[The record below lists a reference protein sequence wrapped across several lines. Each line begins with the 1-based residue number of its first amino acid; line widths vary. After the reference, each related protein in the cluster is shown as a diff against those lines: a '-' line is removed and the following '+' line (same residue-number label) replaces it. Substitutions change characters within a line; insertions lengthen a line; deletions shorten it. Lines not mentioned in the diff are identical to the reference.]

1 MALTLLATNNAE
13 STLASAISATD
24 TSLIVSA
31 GTGAEFPDAV
41 AGESYFK
48 LTITDAA
55 TGSQVEIVN
64 VTAKAG
70 DIFTIERAQEGTL
83 ARAWAAN
90 DMVANMMTADTLN
103 IIAQYAQQAAASA
116 GQAIE
121 AADDASEYAK
131 NKYTFY
137 KTASDPD
144 GTIAG
149 LAATTD
155 GQSFWVAQGPDA
167 LSAAWQYQNKAGVAV
182 LQAKQP
188 GTAAVTGTIREFP
201 TLAAA
206 QADADAG
213 NIIAN
218 STCWV
223 TNPSDS
229 TLSDEYIFSG
239 SGVLSPT
246 GRSTPSAEVVKSL
259 QAIIKS
265 NDHATSLVEFCD
277 EDGFIAAKVE
287 EDDSGVGFKTS
298 KVSLMPELLENAIFS
313 FFKVTEDG
321 FSVQDE
327 DGRILASFNNGV
339 AKGLGITVK
348 YDWIQQIVSM
358 LGNNIG
364 IESSAIRFYVD
375 GNSSD
380 IITMQDPDGIVFLRL
395 TKDFKLQTKIRVDG
409 EVSGTDS
416 VARIANNALSLVA
429 GAMRQRY
436 YLTQMPTADINIYI
450 VYGQSFSVGTNS
462 QVPLSVLNMF
472 GNLMLGNSP
481 RGSNYVSGTTSDQFG
496 PVGNSNLNNLIE
508 VRQLDDGTLSPSS
521 GSFGE
526 TPLSGW
532 LNFGKLLHNQRLM
545 VDNDST
551 RIFAGAC
558 CGVGGK
564 TIAQLSKGAT
574 PNFYNH
580 VITALQAI
588 KSAADAAGKTSRF
601 CGFMWMQ
608 GENDGSTAYD
618 AYMTALNTLYNN
630 ICTDGMA
637 IFGQTLPPHWYNY
650 QLGGTY
656 TSDSNSMAVSRALLD
671 FCDNNPGLATFV
683 NPVGHLPKPVNPD
696 GNDNHMFANSYRW
709 FGCDAG
715 KVMDLVQR
723 GCGRPVF
730 RMREAI
736 FREDTVNIAFSVPV
750 PPVKFTPGYVG
761 NVATSFA
768 DKGFTIKD
776 AQGVLHG
783 SDLTVTLASDVVV
796 KIVASRK
803 LVAPVSIWLGDKT
816 YHSGVH
822 NIADSDDSLS
832 TYKWELVTGS
842 PAAESISELN
852 GKPYALQNWC
862 GADIITAT
870 EEA

>member
-1 MALTLLATNNAE
+1 MAEVPLPTPTDNPVPSTDIRDAVYAGAMLDKVVTSTELTYTDRLGGEHYTVDGIKAE
-13 STLASAISATD
+13 GDKVVEETRQNLIPLSRQYMTLAD
-24 TSLIVSA
+24 
-31 GTGAEFPDAV
+31 
-41 AGESYFK
+41 
-48 LTITDAA
+48 
-55 TGSQVEIVN
+55 
-64 VTAKAG
+64 
-70 DIFTIERAQEGTL
+70 
-83 ARAWAAN
+83 
-90 DMVANMMTADTLN
+90 
-103 IIAQYAQQAAASA
+103 
-116 GQAIE
+116 
-121 AADDASEYAK
+121 
-131 NKYTFY
+131 
-137 KTASDPD
+137 
-144 GTIAG
+144 
-149 LAATTD
+149 
-155 GQSFWVAQGPDA
+155 
-167 LSAAWQYQNKAGVAV
+167 
-182 LQAKQP
+182 
-188 GTAAVTGTIREFP
+188 
-201 TLAAA
+201 A
-206 QADADAG
+206 QAD
-213 NIIAN
+213 IAN
-218 STCWV
+218 IPVGST
-223 TNPSDS
+223 TYYRSPDDS
-229 TLSDEYIFSG
+229 ALAIEVINNGGTLE
-239 SGVLSPT
+239 PT
-246 GRSTPSAEVVKSL
+246 GRKMPSQAAVDEAKGKADSVAESIY
-259 QAIIKS
+259 QNGDS
-265 NDHATSLVEFCD
+265 ETLVDFCD
-277 EDGFIAAKVE
+277 QDGYSAAKVSMDE
-287 EDDSGVGFKTS
+287 NGVGFKTS

-358 LGNNIG
+358 FGYNIG

-409 EVSGTDS
+409 EISGTDG
-416 VARIANNALSLVA
+416 VARIANNSLSLVA

-545 VDNDST
+545 VDNDSS

-588 KSAADAAGKTSRF
+588 KAAADAEGKTSRF

-803 LVAPVSIWLGDKT
+803 LVAPVNIWLGDKT

>member
-1 MALTLLATNNAE
+1 
-13 STLASAISATD
+13 
-24 TSLIVSA
+24 
-31 GTGAEFPDAV
+31 
-41 AGESYFK
+41 
-48 LTITDAA
+48 
-55 TGSQVEIVN
+55 
-64 VTAKAG
+64 
-70 DIFTIERAQEGTL
+70 
-83 ARAWAAN
+83 
-90 DMVANMMTADTLN
+90 
-103 IIAQYAQQAAASA
+103 
-116 GQAIE
+116 
-121 AADDASEYAK
+121 
-131 NKYTFY
+131 
-137 KTASDPD
+137 
-144 GTIAG
+144 
-149 LAATTD
+149 
-155 GQSFWVAQGPDA
+155 
-167 LSAAWQYQNKAGVAV
+167 
-182 LQAKQP
+182 
-188 GTAAVTGTIREFP
+188 
-201 TLAAA
+201 
-206 QADADAG
+206 
-213 NIIAN
+213 
-218 STCWV
+218 
-223 TNPSDS
+223 
-229 TLSDEYIFSG
+229 
-239 SGVLSPT
+239 
-246 GRSTPSAEVVKSL
+246 
-259 QAIIKS
+259 
-265 NDHATSLVEFCD
+265 
-277 EDGFIAAKVE
+277 
-287 EDDSGVGFKTS
+287 
-298 KVSLMPELLENAIFS
+298 
-313 FFKVTEDG
+313 
-321 FSVQDE
+321 
-327 DGRILASFNNGV
+327 
-339 AKGLGITVK
+339 
-348 YDWIQQIVSM
+348 
-358 LGNNIG
+358 G

-416 VARIANNALSLVA
+416 VARIANNSLSLVA

-532 LNFGKLLHNQRLM
+532 LNFGKFLHNQRLM
-545 VDNDST
+545 VDNDSS

-564 TIAQLSKGAT
+564 TITQLSKGAT

-832 TYKWELVTGS
+832 TYKWDLVTGS

>member
-1 MALTLLATNNAE
+1 
-13 STLASAISATD
+13 
-24 TSLIVSA
+24 
-31 GTGAEFPDAV
+31 
-41 AGESYFK
+41 
-48 LTITDAA
+48 
-55 TGSQVEIVN
+55 
-64 VTAKAG
+64 
-70 DIFTIERAQEGTL
+70 
-83 ARAWAAN
+83 
-90 DMVANMMTADTLN
+90 
-103 IIAQYAQQAAASA
+103 
-116 GQAIE
+116 
-121 AADDASEYAK
+121 
-131 NKYTFY
+131 
-137 KTASDPD
+137 
-144 GTIAG
+144 
-149 LAATTD
+149 
-155 GQSFWVAQGPDA
+155 
-167 LSAAWQYQNKAGVAV
+167 
-182 LQAKQP
+182 
-188 GTAAVTGTIREFP
+188 
-201 TLAAA
+201 
-206 QADADAG
+206 
-213 NIIAN
+213 
-218 STCWV
+218 
-223 TNPSDS
+223 
-229 TLSDEYIFSG
+229 
-239 SGVLSPT
+239 
-246 GRSTPSAEVVKSL
+246 
-259 QAIIKS
+259 
-265 NDHATSLVEFCD
+265 
-277 EDGFIAAKVE
+277 
-287 EDDSGVGFKTS
+287 
-298 KVSLMPELLENAIFS
+298 
-313 FFKVTEDG
+313 
-321 FSVQDE
+321 
-327 DGRILASFNNGV
+327 V
-339 AKGLGITVK
+339 AKGLGVTVK

-416 VARIANNALSLVA
+416 VARIANNSLSLVA

-588 KSAADAAGKTSRF
+588 KAAADAAGKTSRF

-730 RMREAI
+730 ACARLFLAKIR
-736 FREDTVNIAFSVPV
+736 
-750 PPVKFTPGYVG
+750 
-761 NVATSFA
+761 
-768 DKGFTIKD
+768 
-776 AQGVLHG
+776 
-783 SDLTVTLASDVVV
+783 LT
-796 KIVASRK
+796 
-803 LVAPVSIWLGDKT
+803 
-816 YHSGVH
+816 
-822 NIADSDDSLS
+822 
-832 TYKWELVTGS
+832 
-842 PAAESISELN
+842 
-852 GKPYALQNWC
+852 
-862 GADIITAT
+862 
-870 EEA
+870 

>member
-1 MALTLLATNNAE
+1 MADNLFVKGEVASADKFNAFATELEGYRDAAASSAQE
-13 STLASAISATD
+13 SLVYAGQSQAAAISAAEFGDNKLTFAD
-24 TSLIVSA
+24 TTAGLAGTTNGQYFRVPQGVGNVLAFRYYKNNSGVAQEVAEYPGQGAITNSIREYATLSVAQSDVSA
-31 GTGAEFPDAV
+31 GNILNNAYCLVRNTDNSTISDEYQNLSGV
-41 AGESYFK
+41 
-48 LTITDAA
+48 LTA
-55 TGSQVEIVN
+55 TGKQIPSKGYV
-64 VTAKAG
+64 
-70 DIFTIERAQEGTL
+70 
-83 ARAWAAN
+83 
-90 DMVANMMTADTLN
+90 
-103 IIAQYAQQAAASA
+103 
-116 GQAIE
+116 
-121 AADDASEYAK
+121 
-131 NKYTFY
+131 
-137 KTASDPD
+137 D
-144 GTIAG
+144 GTI
-149 LAATTD
+149 T
-155 GQSFWVAQGPDA
+155 QGPDT
-167 LSAAWQYQNKAGVAV
+167 S
-182 LQAKQP
+182 
-188 GTAAVTGTIREFP
+188 
-201 TLAAA
+201 
-206 QADADAG
+206 
-213 NIIAN
+213 
-218 STCWV
+218 
-223 TNPSDS
+223 
-229 TLSDEYIFSG
+229 
-239 SGVLSPT
+239 
-246 GRSTPSAEVVKSL
+246 
-259 QAIIKS
+259 
-265 NDHATSLVEFCD
+265 SLVSFAD
-277 EDGFIAAKVE
+277 GDGFIGAKVLAN
-287 EDDSGVGFKTS
+287 DKGVGFS
-298 KVSLMPELLENAIFS
+298 SSAVNILPELLSNLLFS
-313 FFKVTEDG
+313 FFKVTNDG
-321 FSVQDE
+321 FSIQDE

-339 AKGLGITVK
+339 AKGLGVTVK
-348 YDWIQQIVSM
+348 YDWLQQIVSM

-416 VARIANNALSLVA
+416 VARIANNSLSLIA

-545 VDNDST
+545 VDNDSS

-588 KSAADAAGKTSRF
+588 KTAADAAGKTSRF

-736 FREDTVNIAFSVPV
+736 FSEDTVNIAFSVPV

-803 LVAPVSIWLGDKT
+803 LVAPVNIWLGDKT

>member
-1 MALTLLATNNAE
+1 MSEYDTGNPVPSASMPDAWDNMQSIDKFVNSSDETITTRTGEQLDTLHGVNVKAANQRDDLQ
-13 STLASAISATD
+13 
-24 TSLIVSA
+24 
-31 GTGAEFPDAV
+31 AEFEV
-41 AGESYFK
+41 
-48 LTITDAA
+48 
-55 TGSQVEIVN
+55 SQEER
-64 VTAKAG
+64 
-70 DIFTIERAQEGTL
+70 DIAFEETRQNLIPLSR
-83 ARAWAAN
+83 
-90 DMVANMMTADTLN
+90 
-103 IIAQYAQQAAASA
+103 QYM
-116 GQAIE
+116 
-121 AADDASEYAK
+121 
-131 NKYTFY
+131 
-137 KTASDPD
+137 
-144 GTIAG
+144 
-149 LAATTD
+149 
-155 GQSFWVAQGPDA
+155 
-167 LSAAWQYQNKAGVAV
+167 
-182 LQAKQP
+182 
-188 GTAAVTGTIREFP
+188 

-206 QADADAG
+206 QAD
-213 NIIAN
+213 IAN
-218 STCWV
+218 IPAGSATYYRS
-223 TNPSDS
+223 PDDS
-229 TLSDEYIFSG
+229 ALAIEVINNGGTLE
-239 SGVLSPT
+239 PT
-246 GRSTPSAEVVKSL
+246 GRKMPSQAAVDEAKVKADSVAESIYQNGDSETL
-259 QAIIKS
+259 I
-265 NDHATSLVEFCD
+265 DFCD

-348 YDWIQQIVSM
+348 YDWIRQIVSM

-416 VARIANNALSLVA
+416 VARIANNSLSLIA
-429 GAMRQRY
+429 GAIRQRY

-532 LNFGKLLHNQRLM
+532 LNFGKFLHNQRLM
-545 VDNDST
+545 VDNDSS

-588 KSAADAAGKTSRF
+588 KAAADAAGKTSRF

-650 QLGGTY
+650 QPGGTY

-803 LVAPVSIWLGDKT
+803 LVAPVNIWLGDKT

-842 PAAESISELN
+842 PAAESISELMVNRTHCKTGAALTLLQLLKRPKN
-852 GKPYALQNWC
+852 GCSNYWKKCKCSVFFN
-862 GADIITAT
+862 GH
-870 EEA
+870 

>member
-1 MALTLLATNNAE
+1 
-13 STLASAISATD
+13 
-24 TSLIVSA
+24 
-31 GTGAEFPDAV
+31 
-41 AGESYFK
+41 
-48 LTITDAA
+48 
-55 TGSQVEIVN
+55 
-64 VTAKAG
+64 
-70 DIFTIERAQEGTL
+70 
-83 ARAWAAN
+83 
-90 DMVANMMTADTLN
+90 
-103 IIAQYAQQAAASA
+103 
-116 GQAIE
+116 
-121 AADDASEYAK
+121 
-131 NKYTFY
+131 
-137 KTASDPD
+137 
-144 GTIAG
+144 
-149 LAATTD
+149 
-155 GQSFWVAQGPDA
+155 
-167 LSAAWQYQNKAGVAV
+167 
-182 LQAKQP
+182 
-188 GTAAVTGTIREFP
+188 
-201 TLAAA
+201 
-206 QADADAG
+206 
-213 NIIAN
+213 
-218 STCWV
+218 
-223 TNPSDS
+223 
-229 TLSDEYIFSG
+229 
-239 SGVLSPT
+239 
-246 GRSTPSAEVVKSL
+246 
-259 QAIIKS
+259 
-265 NDHATSLVEFCD
+265 
-277 EDGFIAAKVE
+277 
-287 EDDSGVGFKTS
+287 
-298 KVSLMPELLENAIFS
+298 
-313 FFKVTEDG
+313 
-321 FSVQDE
+321 
-327 DGRILASFNNGV
+327 
-339 AKGLGITVK
+339 
-348 YDWIQQIVSM
+348 
-358 LGNNIG
+358 
-364 IESSAIRFYVD
+364 
-375 GNSSD
+375 
-380 IITMQDPDGIVFLRL
+380 
-395 TKDFKLQTKIRVDG
+395 
-409 EVSGTDS
+409 
-416 VARIANNALSLVA
+416 
-429 GAMRQRY
+429 
-436 YLTQMPTADINIYI
+436 
-450 VYGQSFSVGTNS
+450 
-462 QVPLSVLNMF
+462 
-472 GNLMLGNSP
+472 
-481 RGSNYVSGTTSDQFG
+481 
-496 PVGNSNLNNLIE
+496 
-508 VRQLDDGTLSPSS
+508 
-521 GSFGE
+521 
-526 TPLSGW
+526 
-532 LNFGKLLHNQRLM
+532 M

-588 KSAADAAGKTSRF
+588 KAAADAAGKTSRF

-736 FREDTVNIAFSVPV
+736 FSEDTVNIAFSVPV

-822 NIADSDDSLS
+822 NIADSDNSLS

>member
-1 MALTLLATNNAE
+1 MANTDTANAKQYATQAQVAAAQAKIYADQSQEASGFADAAQESAEQSSASATSAADSALAASAAASSSAASATDSAASAE
-13 STLASAISATD
+13 SASASAISAAEFGDNKLTFTD
-24 TSLIVSA
+24 TTAGLAGTTNGQYFRVPQGVGNVLAFRYYKNNSGVAQEVAEYPGQGAITNSIREYATLSVAQSDVSA
-31 GTGAEFPDAV
+31 GNILNNAYCLVRNTNNSTVSDEYQNLSGV
-41 AGESYFK
+41 
-48 LTITDAA
+48 LTA
-55 TGSQVEIVN
+55 TGKQIPSKGYV
-64 VTAKAG
+64 
-70 DIFTIERAQEGTL
+70 
-83 ARAWAAN
+83 
-90 DMVANMMTADTLN
+90 
-103 IIAQYAQQAAASA
+103 
-116 GQAIE
+116 
-121 AADDASEYAK
+121 
-131 NKYTFY
+131 
-137 KTASDPD
+137 D
-144 GTIAG
+144 GTI
-149 LAATTD
+149 T
-155 GQSFWVAQGPDA
+155 QGPDT
-167 LSAAWQYQNKAGVAV
+167 S
-182 LQAKQP
+182 
-188 GTAAVTGTIREFP
+188 
-201 TLAAA
+201 
-206 QADADAG
+206 
-213 NIIAN
+213 
-218 STCWV
+218 
-223 TNPSDS
+223 
-229 TLSDEYIFSG
+229 
-239 SGVLSPT
+239 
-246 GRSTPSAEVVKSL
+246 
-259 QAIIKS
+259 
-265 NDHATSLVEFCD
+265 SLVSFAD
-277 EDGFIAAKVE
+277 GDGFIGAKVLAN
-287 EDDSGVGFKTS
+287 DKGVGFS
-298 KVSLMPELLENAIFS
+298 SSAVNILPELLSNLLFS
-313 FFKVTEDG
+313 FFKVANDG
-321 FSVQDE
+321 FSIQDE

-339 AKGLGITVK
+339 AKGLGVTVK
-348 YDWIQQIVSM
+348 YDWLQQIVSM

-416 VARIANNALSLVA
+416 VARIANNSLSLVA

-736 FREDTVNIAFSVPV
+736 FSEDTVNIAFSVPV

>member
-1 MALTLLATNNAE
+1 MANTDTANAKQYATLAQVAAAQAKIYADQSQEASGFADAAQESAEQSSASATSAADSALAASAAASSSAASATDSAASAE
-13 STLASAISATD
+13 SASASAISAAEFGDNKLTFTD
-24 TSLIVSA
+24 TTAGLAGTTNGQYFRVPQGVGNVLAFRYYKNNSGVAQEVAEYPGQGAITNSIREYATLSVAQSDVSA
-31 GTGAEFPDAV
+31 GNILNNAYCLVRNTNNSTVSDEYQNLSGV
-41 AGESYFK
+41 
-48 LTITDAA
+48 LTA
-55 TGSQVEIVN
+55 TGKQIPSKGYV
-64 VTAKAG
+64 
-70 DIFTIERAQEGTL
+70 
-83 ARAWAAN
+83 
-90 DMVANMMTADTLN
+90 
-103 IIAQYAQQAAASA
+103 
-116 GQAIE
+116 
-121 AADDASEYAK
+121 
-131 NKYTFY
+131 
-137 KTASDPD
+137 D
-144 GTIAG
+144 GTI
-149 LAATTD
+149 T
-155 GQSFWVAQGPDA
+155 QGPDT
-167 LSAAWQYQNKAGVAV
+167 S
-182 LQAKQP
+182 
-188 GTAAVTGTIREFP
+188 
-201 TLAAA
+201 
-206 QADADAG
+206 
-213 NIIAN
+213 
-218 STCWV
+218 
-223 TNPSDS
+223 
-229 TLSDEYIFSG
+229 
-239 SGVLSPT
+239 
-246 GRSTPSAEVVKSL
+246 
-259 QAIIKS
+259 
-265 NDHATSLVEFCD
+265 SLVSFAD
-277 EDGFIAAKVE
+277 GDGFIGAKVLAN
-287 EDDSGVGFKTS
+287 DKGVGFS
-298 KVSLMPELLENAIFS
+298 SSAVNILPELLSNLLFS
-313 FFKVTEDG
+313 FFKVTNDG
-321 FSVQDE
+321 FSIQDE
-327 DGRILASFNNGV
+327 DGRLLASFNNGV
-339 AKGLGITVK
+339 AKGLGVTVK
-348 YDWIQQIVSM
+348 YDWLQQIVSM

-416 VARIANNALSLVA
+416 VARIANNSLSLVA

-588 KSAADAAGKTSRF
+588 KAAADAAGKTSRF

-618 AYMTALNTLYNN
+618 AYMTALNTLYSN

-736 FREDTVNIAFSVPV
+736 FSEDTVNIAFSVPV

-803 LVAPVSIWLGDKT
+803 LVAPVNIWLGDKT

>member
-1 MALTLLATNNAE
+1 MADNLFVKGE
-13 STLASAISATD
+13 VASADKFNAFATE
-24 TSLIVSA
+24 L
-31 GTGAEFPDAV
+31 
-41 AGESYFK
+41 
-48 LTITDAA
+48 
-55 TGSQVEIVN
+55 
-64 VTAKAG
+64 
-70 DIFTIERAQEGTL
+70 EGYK
-83 ARAWAAN
+83 
-90 DMVANMMTADTLN
+90 DD
-103 IIAQYAQQAAASA
+103 AAASA
-116 GQAIE
+116 AQSENYALN
-121 AADDASEYAK
+121 AAEFGD
-131 NKYTFY
+131 NKYTFADTTTGISGTTNGQYFRVPQGVGNVLAFRYY
-137 KTASDPD
+137 KNNAGVAQEVAEYPGQGSITNSIREYATLSVAQSDVSAGNILNNAYCLVRNTDNSTISDEYQNLSGVLTATGKQIPSKGYVD
-144 GTIAG
+144 GTI
-149 LAATTD
+149 T
-155 GQSFWVAQGPDA
+155 QGPDT
-167 LSAAWQYQNKAGVAV
+167 S
-182 LQAKQP
+182 
-188 GTAAVTGTIREFP
+188 
-201 TLAAA
+201 
-206 QADADAG
+206 
-213 NIIAN
+213 
-218 STCWV
+218 
-223 TNPSDS
+223 
-229 TLSDEYIFSG
+229 
-239 SGVLSPT
+239 
-246 GRSTPSAEVVKSL
+246 
-259 QAIIKS
+259 
-265 NDHATSLVEFCD
+265 SLVSFAD
-277 EDGFIAAKVE
+277 GDGFIGAKVLAN
-287 EDDSGVGFKTS
+287 DKGVGFS
-298 KVSLMPELLENAIFS
+298 SSAVNILPELLSNLLFS
-313 FFKVTEDG
+313 FFKVTNDG
-321 FSVQDE
+321 FSIQDE

-339 AKGLGITVK
+339 AKGLGVTVK
-348 YDWIQQIVSM
+348 YDWLQQIVSM

-409 EVSGTDS
+409 EISGTDG
-416 VARIANNALSLVA
+416 VARIANNSISLVA

-588 KSAADAAGKTSRF
+588 KAAADAAGKTSRF

-736 FREDTVNIAFSVPV
+736 FSEDTVNIAFSVPV